1 MKVKSTNLLIVCGV
15 LLCGSVSFANDKATN
30 KSNKNIELT
39 ADKAVQDKTVLD
51 KTVRNKAVHNKP
63 APAQTNRSEI
73 DRSETS
79 RAEDLSKGTSQSQ
92 SQELS
97 LELLTFLAEFSDDD
111 GDVIDPETLDP
122 ITSDNNDH
130 KNSSDQTP
138 QQKASRQSTK
148 HSTQITCNQHPSEA
162 ETNASESTQHNPQI
176 KGKQL
181 AKSQPDTQENVN
193 TSDTGRRIN
202 TNINTDNNENS
213 INCIS
218 DTVKQ
223 TARSKKE
230 TINDV

>member
-1 MKVKSTNLLIVCGV
+1 MPRVNLKVKSTNLLIVCGV
-15 LLCGSVSFANDKATN
+15 LLCGSVSFANDKAIN
-30 KSNKNIELT
+30 KSDKNIELT
-39 ADKAVQDKTVLD
+39 AD
-51 KTVRNKAVHNKP
+51 KAVHNKP
-63 APAQTNRSEI
+63 APAQTNHSEI

-79 RAEDLSKGTSQSQ
+79 RAEELSKGTSQSQ

>member
-1 MKVKSTNLLIVCGV
+1 MPRVNLKVKSTNLLIVCGV
-15 LLCGSVSFANDKATN
+15 LLCGSVSFANDKAIN
-30 KSNKNIELT
+30 KPDKNIELT
-39 ADKAVQDKTVLD
+39 AD
-51 KTVRNKAVHNKP
+51 KAVHNKP
-63 APAQTNRSEI
+63 APAQTDRSEI

-148 HSTQITCNQHPSEA
+148 HSTQITCNQHPPEA
-162 ETNASESTQHNPQI
+162 ETNASEITQHNPQI

>member
-1 MKVKSTNLLIVCGV
+1 
-15 LLCGSVSFANDKATN
+15 LLCGSVSFANDKAIN
-30 KSNKNIELT
+30 KSDKNIELT
-39 ADKAVQDKTVLD
+39 ADKAVLD
-51 KTVRNKAVHNKP
+51 KTVRDKAVHNKP
-63 APAQTNRSEI
+63 PPAQT

-79 RAEDLSKGTSQSQ
+79 RAEELSKGTSQSQ

-130 KNSSDQTP
+130 KNSSNQTP

-148 HSTQITCNQHPSEA
+148 NSTQITCNQHPSEA
-162 ETNASESTQHNPQI
+162 ETNASEITQHNPQL

-193 TSDTGRRIN
+193 TSGTGRRID